1 MNLYRIA
8 ADLEDRNR
16 PFVLATIVESS
27 GSSPRSRAKMIIEA
41 DGTCHGTIGGGRV
54 EARVI
59 EEARAC
65 MSSGK
70 PRTIRFDLSG
80 TGPDP
85 MLCGGAMT
93 ILLEPGELKPRLL
106 LVGAGHVNLA
116 LARAAAPLGFRIAVA
131 DDRPDLVTSDRF
143 PMASELYG
151 APSLREA
158 LEASMGYASAGGAS
172 EGAGSSGA
180 SPTPAEAG
188 GTCVLI
194 ATASHASDEEALRYF
209 IDKPAAYLGML
220 GSRRKTRIILERLS
234 ESGVPEEALAR
245 VRAPVGL
252 DIGAETPE
260 EIAVSILGEI
270 LAERSGRSGGF
281 LTGREGDLVV
291 VRGAG
296 DLATGVILR
305 LARSG
310 FRVVALESPR
320 PTAIRRT
327 VAFSEAV
334 YDGTVEVEG
343 LRARR
348 AEGPAEIRAALAE
361 GLVPVAVDP
370 EAALVPVLRPAA
382 LVDAILAKRNLGTR
396 VGQAPAVIALGPGF
410 EAGRDADAVVETAR
424 GHDLGRVIL
433 EGFAAPNTGLP
444 GEVGGKSA
452 ERVVRAPAAGEL
464 IGLRSIGD
472 KVRAGEPLLMIE
484 TPSGRITVPSPLDGV
499 LRGLIRPGIPVS
511 EGDKIADVDPRGRPE
526 YCRTVSD
533 KARAVAG
540 GVLEA
545 LLYLRGRT
553 RK

>member
-16 PFVLATIVESS
+16 PFVLATILESS
-27 GSSPRSRAKMIIEA
+27 GSTPRSRAKMIVEA

-54 EARVI
+54 ESSVI

-65 MSSGK
+65 LSSGK
-70 PRTIRFDLSG
+70 PRTLEFDL
-80 TGPDP
+80 TGKGPEPDP
-85 MLCGGAMT
+85 MICGGKMT
-93 ILLEPGELKPRLL
+93 VLLEPGELKPRLL
-106 LVGAGHVNLA
+106 LVGAGHVNQA

-131 DDRPDLVTSDRF
+131 DERPDLATTERF
-143 PMASELYG
+143 PG
-151 APSLREA
+151 AAEFFVRPSLREA
-158 LEASMGYASAGGAS
+158 LEASIPAASAQVSPAMAAS
-172 EGAGSSGA
+172 ASS
-180 SPTPAEAG
+180 PAEW
-188 GTCVLI
+188 TSVLI
-194 ATASHASDEEALRYF
+194 ATASHATDEEALRYLV
-209 IDKPAAYLGML
+209 DKPCAYLGML
-220 GSRRKTRIILERLS
+220 GSRRKTRVLLARLA
-234 ESGVPEEALAR
+234 ESGIPEEDLAR

-260 EIAVSILGEI
+260 EIAISILGEI
-270 LAERSGRSGGF
+270 LAERTGRDGGP
-281 LTGREGDLVV
+281 LAGREGDLVV

-305 LARSG
+305 LVRSG
-310 FRVVALESPR
+310 FRVVALESAR

-334 YDGTVEVEG
+334 YDGTAEVEG
-343 LRARR
+343 FLARR
-348 AEGPAEIRAALAE
+348 AEGLGQIRAALAE
-361 GLVPVAVDP
+361 GAVPVAVDP
-370 EAALVPVLRPAA
+370 EAALVSALRPAA

-396 VGQAPAVIALGPGF
+396 AGMAPAVIALGPGF

-433 EGFAAPNTGLP
+433 EGSAAPNTGVP
-444 GEVGGKSA
+444 GEVGGKSS
-452 ERVVRAPAAGEL
+452 ERVVRAPAAGEVL
-464 IGLRSIGD
+464 ALRSIGD
-472 KVRAGEPLLMIE
+472 SVRAGEPLLMIE
-484 TPSGRITVPSPLDGV
+484 TPAGRVSVPSPLDGT
-499 LRGLIRPGIPVS
+499 LRGLIRPGIEVAAG
-511 EGDKIADVDPRGRPE
+511 EKIADVDPRGRPE

-553 RK
+553 KK

>member
-93 ILLEPGELKPRLL
+93 VLLEPGELKPRLL
-106 LVGAGHVNLA
+106 LVGAGHINLA

-158 LEASMGYASAGGAS
+158 LDASMGYASAGGAS

-209 IDKPAAYLGML
+209 IDKPTAYLGML

-234 ESGVPEEALAR
+234 ESGVSEETLVR

-452 ERVVRAPAAGEL
+452 ERVVRAPAAGEQ

>member
-1 MNLYRIA
+1 MNLYRVA

-16 PFVLATIVESS
+16 PFVLATIIESS
-27 GSSPRSRAKMIIEA
+27 GSTPRSRAKMIVEA

-54 EARVI
+54 ESRVI

-65 MSSGK
+65 LASGK
-70 PRTIRFDLSG
+70 PRTLEFDLTGSG
-80 TGPDP
+80 PEPDP
-85 MLCGGAMT
+85 MICGGKMT
-93 ILLEPGELKPRLL
+93 VLLEPGERKPRLL
-106 LVGAGHVNLA
+106 LVGAGHVNRA

-131 DDRPDLVTSDRF
+131 DDRPDLATPEFF
-143 PMASELYG
+143 PG
-151 APSLREA
+151 AAEFFVRPGFDET
-158 LEASMGYASAGGAS
+158 LEASA
-172 EGAGSSGA
+172 
-180 SPTPAEAG
+180 PDAE
-188 GTCVLI
+188 TYVLI
-194 ATASHASDEEALRYF
+194 ATASHATDEAALRHCVG
-209 IDKPAAYLGML
+209 KPGAYLGML
-220 GSRRKTRIILERLS
+220 GSRRKTRVLLARLA
-234 ESGVPEEALAR
+234 ESGVPEESLAR

-270 LAERSGRSGGF
+270 LAERSGRDGGP
-281 LTGREGDLVV
+281 LAGRDGDLVV

-305 LARSG
+305 LVRSG

-334 YDGTVEVEG
+334 YDGTAEVEG

-348 AEGPAEIRAALAE
+348 TEGLAEIRAALAE
-361 GLVPVAVDP
+361 GVVPVAVDP
-370 EAALVPVLRPAA
+370 EAALVPALRPAA

-396 VGQAPAVIALGPGF
+396 IGMAPAVIALGPGF

-433 EGFAAPNTGLP
+433 SGSAAPNTGIP

-452 ERVVRAPAAGEL
+452 ERVVRAPAAGEV
-464 IGLRSIGD
+464 IAVRSIGD
-472 KVRAGEPLLMIE
+472 PVRAGEPLLLVE
-484 TPSGRITVPSPLDGV
+484 TSAGRVSVPSPLDGT
-499 LRGLIRPGIPVS
+499 LRGLIRPGIRAA
-511 EGDKIADVDPRGRPE
+511 EGEKIADVDPRGRPE

-553 RK
+553 KK

>member
-158 LEASMGYASAGGAS
+158 LEASMGYVSAGGAS

-452 ERVVRAPAAGEL
+452 ERVVRATAAGEL

>member
-27 GSSPRSRAKMIIEA
+27 GSTPRSRAKMIIEA

-54 EARVI
+54 ESRVI

-65 MSSGK
+65 MASGR
-70 PRTIRFDLSG
+70 PRTLEFDLTGS
-80 TGPDP
+80 GPDP
-85 MLCGGAMT
+85 DPMICGGRMT
-93 ILLEPGELKPRLL
+93 VLLEPGDRKPRLL

-116 LARAAAPLGFRIAVA
+116 VARAAAPLGFRIAVV
-131 DDRPDLVTSDRF
+131 DDRPDLVTAERF
-143 PMASELYG
+143 PMASELFSG
-151 APSLREA
+151 PTLREA
-158 LEASMGYASAGGAS
+158 LGAALPADSALAASV
-172 EGAGSSGA
+172 
-180 SPTPAEAG
+180 PAEG
-188 GTCVLI
+188 NSVLI
-194 ATASHASDEEALRYF
+194 ATASHASDEEALRHC
-209 IDKPAAYLGML
+209 IDKPCAYLGML
-220 GSRRKTRIILERLS
+220 GSRRKTRVLLSRLA

-270 LAERSGRSGGF
+270 LAERSGRGGGP
-281 LTGREGDLVV
+281 LAGREGDLVV

-305 LARSG
+305 LVRSG

-334 YDGTVEVEG
+334 YDGSAEVEG

-348 AEGPAEIRAALAE
+348 AEGLAEVRAALAE
-361 GLVPVAVDP
+361 GVVPVVVDP
-370 EAALVPVLRPAA
+370 EAALVPALRPAV

-433 EGFAAPNTGLP
+433 SGSAAPNTGVP

-452 ERVVRAPAAGEL
+452 ERVVRAPVAGEV
-464 IGLRSIGD
+464 IAVRSIGD
-472 KVRAGEPLLMIE
+472 PVRAGEPLLLIE
-484 TPSGRITVPSPLDGV
+484 TPSGRVSVPSPLDGT
-499 LRGLIRPGIPVS
+499 LRGLIRPGIEAA
-511 EGDKIADVDPRGRPE
+511 EGEKIADVDPRGRPE

-553 RK
+553 K

>member
-59 EEARAC
+59 EEARAY

-93 ILLEPGELKPRLL
+93 VLLEPGELKPRLL

-158 LEASMGYASAGGAS
+158 LEASMGYASAGVAS

-281 LTGREGDLVV
+281 LTGREEDLVV

-334 YDGTVEVEG
+334 FDGTAEVEG

-433 EGFAAPNTGLP
+433 EGSAAPNTGLP

-472 KVRAGEPLLMIE
+472 EVRAGEPLLMIE
-484 TPSGRITVPSPLDGV
+484 APSGRITVPSPLDGV

>member
-16 PFVLATIVESS
+16 PFVLATIFESS
-27 GSSPRSRAKMIIEA
+27 GSTPRSRAKMIIEA
-41 DGTCHGTIGGGRV
+41 DGRCHGTIGGGRV

-65 MSSGK
+65 MASGR
-70 PRTIRFDLSG
+70 PRTLDFDLTGSG
-80 TGPDP
+80 PEPDP
-85 MLCGGAMT
+85 MICGGKMT
-93 ILLEPGELKPRLL
+93 VLLEPGERKPRLL
-106 LVGAGHVNLA
+106 LVGAGHVNRA
-116 LARAAAPLGFRIAVA
+116 VARAAAPLGFRIAVA
-131 DDRPDLVTSDRF
+131 DDRPDLVTAERF
-143 PMASELYG
+143 PMASELFAG
-151 APSLREA
+151 STLREA
-158 LEASMGYASAGGAS
+158 LESSFPSDPAASI
-172 EGAGSSGA
+172 
-180 SPTPAEAG
+180 PAEG
-188 GTCVLI
+188 PSVLI
-194 ATASHASDEEALRYF
+194 ATASHASDEEALRF
-209 IDKPAAYLGML
+209 FVDKPCAYLGML
-220 GSRRKTRIILERLS
+220 GSRRKTRVLLSRLA
-234 ESGVPEEALAR
+234 ESGVPEEARAR

-270 LAERSGRSGGF
+270 LAERSGRGGGP
-281 LTGREGDLVV
+281 LGGREGDLVV

-305 LARSG
+305 LVRSG

-327 VAFSEAV
+327 VALSEAV
-334 YDGTVEVEG
+334 YDGTAEVEG

-348 AEGPAEIRAALAE
+348 AEGLGEIRTALAE
-361 GLVPVAVDP
+361 GVVPVLVDP
-370 EAALVPVLRPAA
+370 EAALVPALRPAA

-433 EGFAAPNTGLP
+433 SGSAAPNTGVP
-444 GEVGGKSA
+444 GEVGGKSS
-452 ERVVRAPAAGEL
+452 ERVVRAPAAGEV
-464 IGLRSIGD
+464 IAVRSIGD
-472 KVRAGEPLLMIE
+472 PVRAGEPLLLIE
-484 TPSGRITVPSPLDGV
+484 TPSGRISVPSPLDGT
-499 LRGLIRPGIPVS
+499 LRGLIRPGIGVS
-511 EGDKIADVDPRGRPE
+511 EGEKIADVDPRGRRE

-553 RK
+553 K

>member
-16 PFVLATIVESS
+16 PFVLATILESS
-27 GSSPRSRAKMIIEA
+27 GSTPRTRARMIVEA
-41 DGTCHGTIGGGRV
+41 DGKCHGTIGGGRV

-65 MSSGK
+65 MASGRPK
-70 PRTIRFDLSG
+70 TLDFDLSG
-80 TGPDP
+80 NGPEPDP
-85 MLCGGAMT
+85 MLCGGTMKV
-93 ILLEPGELKPRLL
+93 LLEPGELRPRLL

-131 DDRPDLVTSDRF
+131 DERPDLVTEERF
-143 PMASELYG
+143 PMASELYAG
-151 APSLREA
+151 PSLREA
-158 LEASMGYASAGGAS
+158 LEASSPAASA
-172 EGAGSSGA
+172 
-180 SPTPAEAG
+180 PAEE
-188 GTCVLI
+188 TSVLI
-194 ATASHASDEEALRYF
+194 ATASHASDEAALRYF
-209 IDKPAAYLGML
+209 IDKPCAYLGML
-220 GSRRKTRIILERLS
+220 GSRRKTRVLLSRLA
-234 ESGVPEEALAR
+234 ESGVTEETLAR

-252 DIGAETPE
+252 DIGAQTPE

-270 LAERSGRSGGF
+270 LAERSGRAGGP
-281 LTGREGDLVV
+281 LAGREGDLVV

-305 LARSG
+305 LVRSG
-310 FRVVALESPR
+310 FRVLALESPR

-334 YDGTVEVEG
+334 YDGTAEVEG
-343 LRARR
+343 VRARR
-348 AEGPAEIRAALAE
+348 AEGLGEIRSALAE
-361 GLVPVAVDP
+361 GVVPVAVDP
-370 EAALVPVLRPAA
+370 EASLVPVLRPAA

-396 VGQAPAVIALGPGF
+396 VGLAPVVIALGPGF

-433 EGFAAPNTGLP
+433 AGSAAPNTGVP

-452 ERVVRAPAAGEL
+452 ERVVRAPSAGAVL
-464 IGLRSIGD
+464 AVRSIGD
-472 KVRAGEPLLMIE
+472 EVRAGEPLLLIE
-484 TPSGRITVPSPLDGV
+484 TSSDRLSVASPLDGI
-499 LRGLIRPGIPVS
+499 LRGLIRPGIEVAA
-511 EGDKIADVDPRGRPE
+511 GDKIADVDPRGRPE

-545 LLYLRGRT
+545 LLYLRGR
-553 RK
+553 RKK